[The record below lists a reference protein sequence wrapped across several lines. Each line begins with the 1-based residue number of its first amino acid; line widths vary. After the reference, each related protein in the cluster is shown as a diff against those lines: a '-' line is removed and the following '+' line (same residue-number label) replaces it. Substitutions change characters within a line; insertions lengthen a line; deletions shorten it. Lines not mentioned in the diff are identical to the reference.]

1 MFSQNKEDN
10 LRRRLIS
17 IELLQEL
24 KTIYTYKELSEIFNV
39 QESLLCRYVN
49 GNRIPSEKQAAEII
63 TKIKEK
69 LTMSQ
74 ILRNQIKVFDD
85 GFIDVSNLLFFP
97 TLLKLHLSL
106 TLGVKINDNINK
118 IVGIAS
124 NGLPFATIVASI
136 YDIPLIIA
144 KKHKD
149 STFLRYLEENV
160 KESNSVVS
168 SIYLREDLIKK
179 NDKVVLVDDVLRSG
193 KTLTA
198 LYNLAS
204 RAGAKILGAIII
216 ASGHKLPPEL
226 ENKFQIITLF
236 RI

>member
-1 MFSQNKEDN
+1 MFSQNKEDS
-10 LRRRLIS
+10 LRKRLIS

-24 KTIYTYKELSEIFNV
+24 KTIYTYKELSEIFNI

-49 GNRIPSEKQAAEII
+49 GNRIPSEKQSAEII

-69 LTMSQ
+69 LTISQ
-74 ILRNQIKVFDD
+74 ILKNRIKIFDD

-97 TLLKLHLSL
+97 TLLKLNLEL
-106 TLGVKINDNINK
+106 ALGDKINDSINK
-118 IVGIAS
+118 VVGIES

-136 YDIPLIIA
+136 YDTPLVIT

-149 STFLRYLEENV
+149 STFLKYLEENV
-160 KESNSVVS
+160 KESNSIIS

-179 NDKVVLVDDVLRSG
+179 GEKVILVDDVLRSG

-216 ASGHKLPPEL
+216 ASGHRVSPEL
-226 ENKFQIITLF
+226 ENKLQIITLF